1 MDSYFFPQLT
11 AAISGVP
18 SLLFS
23 FPTEEESSEVWRAAL
38 IHPSRYDL
46 IKTKLQTHIDTFCSD
61 IPETQKD
68 VFRLVLHRLISFA
81 DSERRKKNLQ
91 TEYDFFLFETYRKF
105 SNIDNLKQFMGMMLC
120 SLLRETSALLD
131 PRLVARQFTNHPA
144 VKKMKTLVEDL
155 IRKMHEASSQLQSED
170 QEELNFFVELE
181 KVFDSETIKDDVL
194 DSSIQRKILNHIKQ
208 VKDLKEKGFVSL
220 SGEESPEDVDF
231 VESVYSYF
239 ILSRILGY
247 SIPQNGFEVKRK
259 DVVTGGFIL
268 SREFFPNIMYVP
280 ANSSGRRFQDEPAFL
295 LSHFITNKRPNPD
308 SPIMK
313 YFNAFLENRNGN
325 VAAVFAQMIRQ
336 NKGDLGENVKV
347 SKNHSRTRHVTG
359 GAGVVDRT
367 PESLSE
373 QLNALRGPVA
383 ALIVQSSL
391 LGLEV
396 NAIFKAAYARLFGK
410 HKSGKF
416 STHSLRQIFDEDI
429 KPMDEIPEIA
439 YRDDDLAEAQARDM
453 MLTVRQASHAGGHPS
468 SSLAL
473 VAQADDKLSELARLK
488 KYLNILSYLDE
499 RAKNAQDSLFPFFT
513 QRRISK
519 IEEVIDVASIASM
532 WSDIQNSFSS
542 NKHFEKWL
550 SEYSKDFRGIYT
562 TWCVLLFSLRMP
574 AIKNVV
580 EALYGARTAHPEYAS
595 TKEGSSVFSALVMV
609 MNAPNNQDTKLEF
622 LRRAERLAQSLP
634 DSDSK
639 AVLLQ
644 ALREVP
650 GHNQQAVRIEG
661 TTSLRQLAAPAPAV
675 YPGQSMYQPQGY
687 PARRQPL
694 RLTDLAATPE
704 TQ

>member
-1 MDSYFFPQLT
+1 MGSYFFPQLT

-61 IPETQKD
+61 IIVQENQRG
-68 VFRLVLHRLISFA
+68 VFRLVLHRLISCA

-91 TEYDFFLFETYRKF
+91 TEYDYFLFETYRKF
-105 SNIDNLKQFMGMMLC
+105 GENNRDTFMGMMLC

-194 DSSIQRKILNHIKQ
+194 DSSIQRKILNHIEQ

-231 VESVYSYF
+231 VETVYSYF

-280 ANSSGRRFQDEPAFL
+280 ANSGGIPFQDGPAFL

-313 YFNAFLENRNGN
+313 YFNAFLENGDTGN
-325 VAAVFAQMIRQ
+325 VAAVLAQMIRQ
-336 NKGDLGENVKV
+336 NKGVLGETVKV

-410 HKSGKF
+410 LKSGKF

-429 KPMDEIPEIA
+429 KPMDEIPEIVH
-439 YRDDDLAEAQARDM
+439 RDDDLAEAQAHDM
-453 MLTVRQASHAGGHPS
+453 MLTVRPASRAGGHPS

-473 VAQADDKLSELARLK
+473 VAQADDKLSEVARLK
-488 KYLNILSYLDE
+488 KYMNILSYLDE

-675 YPGQSMYQPQGY
+675 YPGQSMYQSQGH
-687 PARRQPL
+687 PARGQPL
-694 RLTDLAATPE
+694 RLTDLAAPRD
-704 TQ
+704 